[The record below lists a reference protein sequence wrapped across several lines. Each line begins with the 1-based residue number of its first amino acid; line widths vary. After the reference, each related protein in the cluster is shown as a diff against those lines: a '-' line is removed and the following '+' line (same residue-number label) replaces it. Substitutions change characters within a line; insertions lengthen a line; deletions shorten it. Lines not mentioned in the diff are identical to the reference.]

1 MKHTISLLL
10 LLALAWWVLSG
21 HATPLLLVLGLGSV
35 LLVAWLERRLQRAE
49 GAGHPLQPGW
59 RLLAF
64 WGWLLREIAVAN
76 LQVARLV
83 LARRPAL
90 SPRVLR
96 VPGGQDSELARVILG
111 NAITL
116 TPGTVTLDLDGDTLV
131 VHALTAASAADVEA
145 GSIARRVPRDVQD
158 RAGPAR

>member
-1 MKHTISLLL
+1 MKHTLSLLI

-21 HATPLLLVLGLGSV
+21 QSTPVLLALGLASVLG
-35 LLVAWLERRLQRAE
+35 VAWLERRLARA
-49 GAGHPLQPGW
+49 AGQSHPLQPGW

-64 WGWLLREIAVAN
+64 WAWLLREIVLAN

-83 LARRPAL
+83 LAHRPAL

-96 VPGGQDSELARVILG
+96 VPGGQSSDLARVILG

-116 TPGTVTLDLDGDTLV
+116 TPGTVTLDVDDDSVL
-131 VHALTAASAADVEA
+131 VHALTEASAAEVEA
-145 GSIARRVPRDVQD
+145 GGIARRVPGTV
-158 RAGPAR
+158 AGPGP